1 MSAPKETF
9 TITQF
14 LVSISSFRVFD
25 YVELTKAKPFKII
38 VWLLS
43 GVALAFLSARLV
55 IRLKVYGRLM
65 VDDGLVILAMICLL
79 TNDIVYTMA
88 RSSIYVIQSVQ
99 FDHHPKPS
107 HYQQVADTYAK
118 YQWANAYLF
127 FTVIWAVKGS
137 FLAYYDDLTKR
148 LTPFRRAWWA
158 TVAFTTLTYIG
169 SLFAYAFLDGLHI
182 KTNLRNEAIKYQF
195 AADLST
201 DVFSMC
207 SLCACDLVQLR
218 LTIRREVTIIPLTL
232 ALKVQIPARQKL
244 ALAGVFSLGLIV
256 TVFSVIRFALTSPA
270 RGTVGPSWIGG
281 WSSIE
286 QSVSVIVA
294 CLASFRVLAID
305 RRRKSASDRAK
316 NKASSSNE
324 RSGRSGLSDLRPHWG
339 SSSREPK
346 DNGSMELQLLD
357 APTSKIQTHTIVAG
371 SGKNAES
378 GGII

>member
-1 MSAPKETF
+1 
-9 TITQF
+9 
-14 LVSISSFRVFD
+14 
-25 YVELTKAKPFKII
+25 
-38 VWLLS
+38 
-43 GVALAFLSARLV
+43 
-55 IRLKVYGRLM
+55 M
-65 VDDGLVILAMICLL
+65 VDDGLVILAIICLL

-88 RSSIYVIQSVQ
+88 RSSIYIIQSVQ

-127 FTVIWAVKGS
+127 FTGIWSVKGS

-148 LTPFRRAWWA
+148 LTPFRRAWW
-158 TVAFTTLTYIG
+158 TTIVFTILTYIG
-169 SLFAYAFLDGLHI
+169 SLFAYAFLDGVHV
-182 KTNLRNEAIKYQF
+182 KTNLKNEAIKYQF

-201 DVFSMC
+201 DVFSM
-207 SLCACDLVQLR
+207 SKLCVCGLVQLR
-218 LTIRREVTIIPLTL
+218 LTIRRKVTTIPLTL
-232 ALKVQIPARQKL
+232 ALKAQIPPRQKL
-244 ALAGVFSLGLIV
+244 ALAGVFSLSLIV
-256 TVFSVIRFALTSPA
+256 TVFSIIRFTLTSPA
-270 RGTVGPSWIGG
+270 RGTVAPSWIGA

-316 NKASSSNE
+316 NIASSSHE
-324 RSGRSGLSDLRPHWG
+324 RSGRSGFSDLRPHWG

-357 APTSKIQTHTIVAG
+357 APTSKNQTTAPTAG
-371 SGKNAES
+371 SGRNAES
-378 GGII
+378 GGMI